1 MTRRTLIIANEG
13 IRSKALTWVKNVAIG
28 TVIDFRQAKR
38 TNDQNALLWA
48 LLGDVAASVDWH
60 GQKLEAEDWK
70 TIFMNALNSEMR
82 MVPALDGRGFV
93 SLGTRTSKLTKSE
106 MSDLIE
112 VIYAFG
118 ATRGVVFHN
127 ERIAA

>member
-1 MTRRTLIIANEG
+1 MTRRPLIIDNEDT
-13 IRSKALTWVKNVAIG
+13 RALALKWAR
-28 TVIDFRQAKR
+28 TVPLWTIIEFRQAKR
-38 TNDQNALLWA
+38 TTDQNALLWS
-48 LLGDVAASVDWH
+48 LLGDISKQVDWH

>member
-1 MTRRTLIIANEG
+1 MTRRTLIIATED

-28 TVIDFRQAKR
+28 TVIEFRQAKR

-48 LLGDVAASVDWH
+48 LLGDVAAQVDWH
-60 GQKLEAEDWK
+60 GQKLTSDDWK

-93 SLGTRTSKLTKSE
+93 SLGTRTSKLSKSE

-118 ATRGVVFHN
+118 ATRSVRFMN

>member
-48 LLGDVAASVDWH
+48 LLGDV
-60 GQKLEAEDWK
+60 
-70 TIFMNALNSEMR
+70 EMR